1 MRHKLNAATVL
12 EDPHIRELL
21 NFNNS
26 LAIRDL
32 TFRVLVQ
39 LILMYLVYFLFSS
52 EKFILGVFSFY
63 ILAIWHSFWGYA
75 GLGHELVHSRVF
87 SNKKVN
93 LLLYYFSSALVY
105 SNPVF
110 FRLSHYHH
118 HAHTFAED
126 DAETK
131 VAQGWGKMEIVFY
144 MTIDVPFMCR
154 RLFYTFINSFGY
166 LYSDGVFRKIST
178 LHQHAAAIILLIQ
191 IVISVSIYAYT
202 ENLLFNILWL
212 LLPFTG
218 QMFNRILSQSQH
230 VGLEVY
236 RNHGPLHHS
245 RSISLPKLA
254 TFLYAGMNYHA
265 EHHLIPSIP
274 YYNLHKLSDYLV
286 RLHGHQV
293 IDWRSFYGSQFFLLL
308 RTKTS

>member
-1 MRHKLNAATVL
+1 MTNDLNAAAVL
-12 EDPHIRELL
+12 ADPAVRKLL
-21 NFNNS
+21 EFNNF
-26 LAIRDL
+26 LAARDL

-39 LILMYLVYFLFSS
+39 FTLMYLVYFLFSS
-52 EKFILGVFSFY
+52 EKFILGVFVFY

-126 DAETK
+126 DAEAK
-131 VAQGWGKMEIVFY
+131 AAQRWGRMEIVFY
-144 MTIDVPFMCR
+144 MTIDVPFMSR

-166 LYSDGVFRKIST
+166 LYSDGVFCKIST

-191 IVISVSIYAYT
+191 IVIGVSIYAYT
-202 ENLLFNILWL
+202 GNILFNILWL
-212 LLPFTG
+212 ILPFTG
-218 QMFNRILSQSQH
+218 QMFNRLLSQSQH
-230 VGLEVY
+230 VGLDVY
-236 RNHGPLHHS
+236 RNNGPLSHS
-245 RSISLPKLA
+245 RSIHLPRLA
-254 TFLYAGMNYHA
+254 TYLYAGMNYHA
-265 EHHLIPSIP
+265 EHHFIPSIP
-274 YYNLHKLSDYLV
+274 YYNLHRLSDYLV
-286 RLHGHQV
+286 SMHGHQV
-293 IDWRSFYGSQFFLLL
+293 TDWRSFYGEQFFSLL